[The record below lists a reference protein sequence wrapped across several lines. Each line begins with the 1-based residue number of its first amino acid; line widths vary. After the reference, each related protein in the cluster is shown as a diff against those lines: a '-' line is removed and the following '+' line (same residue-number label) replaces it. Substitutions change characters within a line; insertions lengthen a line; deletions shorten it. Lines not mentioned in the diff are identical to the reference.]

1 MLIFLGDAFGE
12 LYHWEAEYENGQLS
26 AEQIQA
32 CRQNLKTKE
41 IIIGLRSKLDVMLS
55 DVHPSRGDLMEKALS
70 YLNSFWTQFFAY
82 TNDGCYT
89 IDNSIA
95 ERFIRPLSGE
105 RKNSCSLG
113 VARWREYLQLTIRLY
128 PLARCRVFLHCNIL
142 KCFSRQSLTGVGIM
156 RIFFP

>member
-1 MLIFLGDAFGE
+1 
-12 LYHWEAEYENGQLS
+12 
-26 AEQIQA
+26 
-32 CRQNLKTKE
+32 
-41 IIIGLRSKLDVMLS
+41 MLS

-70 YLNSFWTQFFAY
+70 YLNSFWTQLFAY

-113 VARWREYLQLTIRLY
+113 VAR
-128 PLARCRVFLHCNIL
+128 
-142 KCFSRQSLTGVGIM
+142 
-156 RIFFP
+156 